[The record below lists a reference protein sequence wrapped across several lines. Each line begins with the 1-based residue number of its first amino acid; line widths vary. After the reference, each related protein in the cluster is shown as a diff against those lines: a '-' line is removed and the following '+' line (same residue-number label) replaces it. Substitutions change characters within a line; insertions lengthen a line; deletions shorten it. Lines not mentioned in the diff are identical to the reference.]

1 MKSKKMGMKSS
12 FVEPNK
18 ELKFGGKPMKYGPG
32 GEKKAGDKTYTKAV
46 AIPEGFTSN
55 YKGEVFDADGKK
67 VGRKVAGSS
76 PKYVPNERNAGS
88 LSQQAADYIN
98 RSRGTRSPYKSP
110 KRDQAE
116 MDKSNAEMA
125 SEADKRMAKLAEE
138 KAAKNSPRAKAQNTP
153 QGSSAK
159 DKQGNVTTSQTRQA
173 SGSGAG
179 NAPKSTPRPARMQE
193 AAKGKTAKSVQ
204 GSGAKAELQTRS
216 SAPKQAAA
224 ETKSEP
230 TSKRASR
237 INRRTEKVEARK
249 STPSRM
255 DRKADR
261 INKRADR
268 VESRK
273 AKKSEV
279 SAAKAR
285 LKAARR
291 LQDGGLK
298 TPSADQK
305 GLKKLPTS
313 VRNKMGYKKYGGA
326 K

>member
-1 MKSKKMGMKSS
+1 MKSKKMGMKSN
-12 FVEPNK
+12 FIEPNK

-32 GEKKAGDKTYTKAV
+32 GEKKTGMGSTAGRSA
-46 AIPEGFTSN
+46 N
-55 YKGEVFDADGKK
+55 YE
-67 VGRKVAGSS
+67 S
-76 PKYVPNERNAGS
+76 RNAKAEKESKDYYSS
-88 LSQQAADYIN
+88 LSMKEKLTL
-98 RSRGTRSPYKSP
+98 S
-110 KRDQAE
+110 AE
-116 MDKSNAEMA
+116 EK
-125 SEADKRMAKLAEE
+125 AKLAEE
-138 KAAKNSPRAKAQNTP
+138 RNSKDSNTSGPSWTAEQRQQARLDAQRQARNTNKNSSNEASVSPRAKAQNTP

-224 ETKSEP
+224 EIKSEP

-249 STPSRM
+249 SAPSRM

>member
-1 MKSKKMGMKSS
+1 MKSKKRGMKSN
-12 FVEPNK
+12 FIEPNK

-32 GEKKAGDKTYTKAV
+32 GEKKAGDKTYSRAV

-76 PKYVPNERNAGS
+76 PKYLPNERNAGS
-88 LSQQAADYIN
+88 LPQQSADFIN
-98 RSRGTRSPYKSP
+98 RSRGTRKS
-110 KRDQAE
+110 DQAA

-125 SEADKRMAKLAEE
+125 AEADKRMAKLAEE

-173 SGSGAG
+173 SGSNAG

-193 AAKGKTAKSVQ
+193 AAKGKTVKSVQ

-216 SAPKQAAA
+216 SAPKQA
-224 ETKSEP
+224 ETQASAP

-255 DRKADR
+255 DKKADR

-268 VESRK
+268 VEKRK

-298 TPSADQK
+298 TPSEDQK